1 MHWSG
6 GILGGCDRREK
17 PYPLLVAARF
27 LPSMVEGSGRP
38 RLVSHERQ
46 ENERF
51 PGGLAKPAG
60 CDQTPH
66 GNPLRK

>member
-6 GILGGCDRREK
+6 GILGGCNRREK
-17 PYPLLVAARF
+17 PYLLLVAARF

-46 ENERF
+46 ENDRF
-51 PGGLAKPAG
+51 LCDRRGLAG
-60 CDQTPH
+60 YGQMPH

>member
-17 PYPLLVAARF
+17 PYPLPVAARF

-38 RLVSHERQ
+38 RLVSHERK

-51 PGGLAKPAG
+51 PGDGDKQADHHQKP
-60 CDQTPH
+60 PE
-66 GNPLRK
+66 NPLQD

>member
-17 PYPLLVAARF
+17 PYPLPVAACF

-38 RLVSHERQ
+38 RLVSHERK
-46 ENERF
+46 ENER
-51 PGGLAKPAG
+51 L
-60 CDQTPH
+60 D
-66 GNPLRK
+66 